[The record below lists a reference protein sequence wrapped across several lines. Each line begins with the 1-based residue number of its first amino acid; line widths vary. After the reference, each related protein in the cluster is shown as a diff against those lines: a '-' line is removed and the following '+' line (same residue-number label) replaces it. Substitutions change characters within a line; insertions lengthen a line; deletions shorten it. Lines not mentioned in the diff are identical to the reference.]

1 MSTTSKATSSWSLGI
16 DVGGTFTDIIA
27 VNRETGNTLER
38 KVLTTPGRLEDGV
51 IQGIRETGVNIG
63 EIHEIVHGHTAGI
76 NAVVSRKGAN
86 AALVATAGHRD
97 LLDIGRMEREFG
109 PNFYDPTW
117 LRPHQDRP
125 IIRRRNRFGVVERV
139 AWDGTET
146 FPLDTQH
153 LNVIT
158 KEINDRGIESVAI
171 CFVNS
176 YISQDHERQAAAIIR
191 EQCPGVYIQTSDI
204 YPVTKES
211 ERTTTIA
218 LDAYVGPIV
227 TNYLSR
233 LDASLGRL
241 GFTGSLW
248 IMTMNG
254 GVASIAQASRAPV
267 FQLQS
272 GPVGGVSGA
281 VDTAR
286 TTQWRNL
293 LTVDIG
299 GTTSDVAVVQDGTP
313 PLTDAWS
320 AEHGIALTM
329 PVVDVRSVGS
339 GAGSIIYIDSL
350 GTLTVGPHSAGAEP
364 GPACYGRGG
373 QDPTLTDAALVLG
386 VLQPDLFAGGAIELD
401 AELAR
406 KALQKIAEPLGMDVL
421 GLAEASYRLA
431 SSDIAGSIRAISTY
445 RGLDLREFTLMAFGA
460 AGPMIASH
468 IARDLGVSS
477 VIVPPSPGEFS
488 ASGLLH
494 SDLRVTRAQS
504 PLTTLHPDNASFLAK
519 NFDDLEAD
527 VAADL
532 SAQGVDSADMVFE
545 RALFVMYEG
554 QTWDNRIPLEREELD
569 GTRVTALQT
578 LVHDFYLSRYGYS
591 AEELPI
597 VVTTVEVTGVAP
609 RQTLPDIAGGEGSG
623 GPLIRETPLRLSGDD
638 HPRVPVY
645 DRNNLTVGHE
655 VRGPAIIAERYA
667 TTVVDSG
674 SVASVDGKRHL
685 CVQLR

>member
-1 MSTTSKATSSWSLGI
+1 MTRTSGTTSSWALGI

-27 VNRETGNTLER
+27 VNRDTGETLER

-51 IQGIRETGVNIG
+51 LQGISETGVDVDA
-63 EIHEIVHGHTAGI
+63 IHEIVHGHTAGI

-86 AALVATAGHRD
+86 AALIATAGHRD

-117 LRPHQDRP
+117 LRPHQERP

-146 FPLDTQH
+146 FALDKQQ
-153 LNVIT
+153 LNEIA
-158 KEINDRGIESVAI
+158 EQINDRGIESVAI

-176 YISQDHERQAAAIIR
+176 YISQDHEQQAAEIIR
-191 EQCPGVYIQTSDI
+191 EQCPGVYIQTSAI

-233 LDASLGRL
+233 LEASLGQL

-286 TTQWRNL
+286 TTERQNL

-299 GTTSDVAVVQDGTP
+299 GTTSDVAVVQEATP

-339 GAGSIIYIDSL
+339 GAGSIIHIDSL
-350 GTLTVGPHSAGAEP
+350 GTLTVGPQSAGAEP

-373 QDPTLTDAALVLG
+373 QEPTLTDAALVLG
-386 VLQPDLFAGGAIELD
+386 VLQPDLFAGGAIKLD
-401 AELAR
+401 TDLAR
-406 KALQKIAEPLGMDVL
+406 TALARVADPLGMDVL
-421 GLAEASYRLA
+421 GLAEAAYRLA

-460 AGPMIASH
+460 AGPMVANQV
-468 IARDLGVSS
+468 ARDLGVSS

-488 ASGLLH
+488 ASGLLR

-504 PLTTLHPDNASFLAK
+504 PLMTLHSDNASSLAK
-519 NFDDLEAD
+519 SFDDLEAE
-527 VAADL
+527 VGTDL
-532 SAQGVDSADMVFE
+532 SAQGVERADMVFE

-554 QTWDNRIPLEREELD
+554 QTWDNRIPLGREELD
-569 GTRVTALQT
+569 DTQVKALQT
-578 LVHDFYLSRYGYS
+578 QVHDFYRSRYGYS

-609 RQTLPDIAGGEGSG
+609 RQVLPDIADGQGSG
-623 GPLIRETPLRLSGDD
+623 NPLIRETPLRVSGDD
-638 HPRVPVY
+638 HARVPVY
-645 DRNNLTVGHE
+645 DRGNLAVGRE
-655 VRGPAIIAERYA
+655 IQGPAIIAERYA
-667 TTVVDSG
+667 TTVVDAR
-674 SVASVDGKRHL
+674 SVAFIDSKRHL